1 MTTEVKVRVEIPE
14 PHSKTQKEFVRDTH
28 LRQILKAGRRFGK
41 TFAVAIKA
49 LEAFTGVCPACGG
62 DRCGY
67 CDDTGRVPPKR
78 VLYAAPTT
86 EQVGKF
92 WYEVKLALGGAITAG
107 TLRKDETELYVERPG
122 TEIRIKA
129 RTAWNANMLRGDY
142 ADLLILEEFQLSNED
157 LWDEVGQPMLMDNNG
172 TAIFI
177 YTPPSLK
184 NEGVSKAK
192 DPRHA
197 SKMFERYSH
206 DTTGRWKTF
215 HFTSFDNPTLNSE
228 ALEALSHDMS
238 LDSYRREI
246 LAEDDEIEASWL
258 VYSKFNEALC
268 KIKRFEIPRSWPV
281 FSGHDFGSANPAAL
295 FLAQVRLPI
304 PPGAPLGL
312 RFGDYVA
319 FKEYSPGG
327 GYSTVQHIGNFR
339 DITKDY
345 NVEHSVGGN
354 ITTEAE
360 IRQSYTYQGW
370 TIVEPPITRVNAQI
384 DRVIAMVE
392 MNKLYVFEDD
402 YALLGQIANC
412 MWELD
417 AEKRPLNKVRDES
430 KYHLLACLRYLASY
444 LPVDRPLIK
453 GLLNKVKVKV
463 W

>member
-1 MTTEVKVRVEIPE
+1 
-14 PHSKTQKEFVRDTH
+14 
-28 LRQILKAGRRFGK
+28 
-41 TFAVAIKA
+41 
-49 LEAFTGVCPACGG
+49 
-62 DRCGY
+62 
-67 CDDTGRVPPKR
+67 
-78 VLYAAPTT
+78 
-86 EQVGKF
+86 
-92 WYEVKLALGGAITAG
+92 
-107 TLRKDETELYVERPG
+107 
-122 TEIRIKA
+122 
-129 RTAWNANMLRGDY
+129 
-142 ADLLILEEFQLSNED
+142 
-157 LWDEVGQPMLMDNNG
+157 
-172 TAIFI
+172 
-177 YTPPSLK
+177 
-184 NEGVSKAK
+184 
-192 DPRHA
+192 
-197 SKMFERYSH
+197 
-206 DTTGRWKTF
+206 
-215 HFTSFDNPTLNSE
+215 
-228 ALEALSHDMS
+228 
-238 LDSYRREI
+238 
-246 LAEDDEIEASWL
+246 
-258 VYSKFNEALC
+258 
-268 KIKRFEIPRSWPV
+268 
-281 FSGHDFGSANPAAL
+281 
-295 FLAQVRLPI
+295 AQVRLPI